1 MNIFS
6 SPLLRN
12 MAQYIYRVHI
22 GGNYFVN
29 FADSAPI
36 VSPSPGIL
44 YQYGKLIGDPAMM
57 KFASLMA
64 RQNQSFKN
72 GVNGYFASA
81 LDELFM
87 YKDII
92 NYPQG
97 EPLIGSYW
105 FKDTQICVAR
115 DTEGKVTASFRC
127 KRRE

>member
-1 MNIFS
+1 
-6 SPLLRN
+6 
-12 MAQYIYRVHI
+12 
-22 GGNYFVN
+22 
-29 FADSAPI
+29 
-36 VSPSPGIL
+36 
-44 YQYGKLIGDPAMM
+44 MM

-97 EPLIGSYW
+97 EPLTGLKIPK
-105 FKDTQICVAR
+105 FV
-115 DTEGKVTASFRC
+115 
-127 KRRE
+127 